1 MGISFEQSATCEYL
15 RIVTA
20 AASHARAR
28 RHACAVRAATPACAR
43 GGGGGGGS
51 DAAGR
56 GGPRLAS
63 SPPPPQPLLTQII
76 VNPCGDAAYNARV
89 ALSHAELGDET
100 HLYSV
105 ELTCDDA
112 LRPLLD
118 ASNAGSAADVAAV
131 TSAPPNAPPNT
142 EAPS

>member
-1 MGISFEQSATCEYL
+1 MRARDATLAQCA
-15 RIVTA
+15 RRRRP
-20 AASHARAR
+20 ARA
-28 RHACAVRAATPACAR
+28 AVAAVGEAT
-43 GGGGGGGS
+43 
-51 DAAGR
+51 
-56 GGPRLAS
+56 
-63 SPPPPQPLLTQII
+63 PPPPQPLLTQII

>member
-1 MGISFEQSATCEYL
+1 MRARDATLAQCA
-15 RIVTA
+15 RRRRP
-20 AASHARAR
+20 ARA
-28 RHACAVRAATPACAR
+28 AVAAVGEAT
-43 GGGGGGGS
+43 
-51 DAAGR
+51 
-56 GGPRLAS
+56 
-63 SPPPPQPLLTQII
+63 PPPPQPLLTQII

-118 ASNAGSAADVAAV
+118 ASSDTGEVPVGPAAA
-131 TSAPPNAPPNT
+131 TSASPPENT
-142 EAPS
+142 EASS